1 MPDQKATAV
10 AHSNIAFIKY
20 WGNRDAYL
28 RLPSNDSLSM
38 NLEAL
43 FSKTTVMFDESLAE
57 DQIVIDEEE
66 AQDSARDRVVTQ
78 LNRIRVEAKI
88 NLKGRVV
95 SRGNFPRGTGLA
107 SSASGFAALT
117 FAAAKAAGL
126 ELDERS
132 LSILARMGSG
142 SACRSIPGG
151 FVEWIASS
159 SSDHSYA
166 HSIAAPDYWD
176 LRDIVVVTTRE
187 AKKVGSSDGHL
198 AAVTSPYFS
207 ERLSRMPARFH
218 RTKRAVL
225 ARDLA
230 ALGPELEAE
239 AIELHMMAMTSRPPI
254 FYWSPQMVRVI
265 EAARAWREGGL
276 AVYFTL
282 DAGPNVHLI
291 CEGKDAETVSANAR
305 QTAEVQEVIPSLAGG
320 PARLDEEHLF

>member
-1 MPDQKATAV
+1 MTDRKATAV
-10 AHSNIAFIKY
+10 ANSNIAFIKY
-20 WGNRDAYL
+20 WGNRDARL
-28 RLPSNDSLSM
+28 RLPLNDSLSM

-43 FSKTTVMFDESLAE
+43 FTKTTVNFLESLTE

-66 AQDSARDRVVTQ
+66 AQESARDRVVAQ
-78 LNRIRVEAKI
+78 IDRIRELAKFDF
-88 NLKGRVV
+88 KARVV
-95 SRGNFPRGTGLA
+95 SRGNFPLGTGLA

-117 FAAAKAAGL
+117 VAAVKAAGL
-126 ELDERS
+126 GLDERG
-132 LSILARMGSG
+132 LSVLARQGSG

-159 SSDHSYA
+159 SSEHSYA

-176 LRDIVVVTTRE
+176 LRDIVVVTTRD

-218 RTKRAVL
+218 RVKRAVL

-230 ALGPELEAE
+230 ALGPDLEAE

-254 FYWSPQMVRVI
+254 FYWSPAMVRVI
-265 EAARAWREGGL
+265 EAARAWREDGL
-276 AVYFTL
+276 HVYFTL
-282 DAGPNVHLI
+282 DAGSNVHLI
-291 CEGKDAETVSANAR
+291 CEGKDADGVASKAR
-305 QTAEVQEVIPSLAGG
+305 EIDDVQEVVPNTPGG
-320 PARLDEEHLF
+320 PAHLDDAHLF